1 MARRYSI
8 TAMSDDLVLLVSC
21 ADGLEAAQVRSLLE
35 SEGIAHVVQ
44 GEHHSTML
52 GGTAMLTPI
61 DQRVL
66 VREGDL
72 QQARALLE
80 ARPKLDGGDGPT
92 LDGAVCPVHEQPARA
107 TCARCG
113 TFLCAACQTLGEPP
127 VCESCVAAEQV
138 VHKKRWHPELALLIP
153 LAMLI
158 GVVLLM
164 QYLGVVP
171 D

>member
-1 MARRYSI
+1 
-8 TAMSDDLVLLVSC
+8 MSDDLVLLLNC
-21 ADGLEAAQVRSLLE
+21 ADGIEAAQVRSLLE
-35 SEGIAHVVQ
+35 SEGIPHVVQ

-52 GGTAMLTPI
+52 GGMAMLTPI

-66 VREGDL
+66 VRAEDL
-72 QQARALLE
+72 ERARALLS
-80 ARPKLDGGDGPT
+80 ASPKLDGEGGASIE
-92 LDGAVCPVHEQPARA
+92 GAVCPVHEQPAKA

-113 TFLCAACQTLGEPP
+113 TFLCAACQTLGDPP
-127 VCESCVAAEQV
+127 VCETCMAAEQV
-138 VHKKRWHPELALLIP
+138 VHKKRWHPQLVLLLPLALIL
-153 LAMLI
+153 